1 MWMIAG
7 YKAAPNT
14 NYIEELKA
22 LYLFTGVEPPPSIKN
37 SSDLIEVNDKLRF
50 LKSIVGVK

>member
-1 MWMIAG
+1 MRMIVG

-22 LYLFTGVEPPPSIKN
+22 LHLFTGVELPPSIEN